1 MSTSRIESS
10 DLRSLRARSQQGR
23 MGPAG
28 FHHNPQDFSKLSGT
42 KYASRQTLH
51 NKNWHYLP
59 ENLRAKIDSLSTTF
73 HGVPIDA
80 KGQMGLALN

>member
-1 MSTSRIESS
+1 MSTSRIEFS
-10 DLRSLRARSQQGR
+10 DLWSRRARAKQGR
-23 MGPAG
+23 MGAAG
-28 FHHNPQDFSKLSGT
+28 FHHNPQAFSELFGT
-42 KYASRQTLH
+42 KYATRQTLH

-59 ENLRAKIDSLSTTF
+59 PNVRAKIDSLLTSF